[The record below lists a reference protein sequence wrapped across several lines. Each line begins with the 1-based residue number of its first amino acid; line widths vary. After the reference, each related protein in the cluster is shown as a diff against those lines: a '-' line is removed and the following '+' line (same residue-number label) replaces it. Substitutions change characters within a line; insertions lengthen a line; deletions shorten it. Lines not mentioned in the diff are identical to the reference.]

1 MLDKL
6 EIDKTKLEQ
15 MKVVL
20 GKYRI
25 KDDTSG
31 VGGSFQIQQLQSKIE
46 AIAATLANRYTQLE
60 ECEATAK
67 QAMEENAN
75 SLVERIEKEKE
86 ILDEH
91 ITKVLSASLMNRDTK
106 EGDAIKELKNLKKK
120 YDETLEKITNY
131 QSYEETLGTEERV
144 PVPQIEIFNKLFT
157 KRQTLWQNREDF
169 KKYSGAWYYEDFLT
183 QDAEEIVKKVKDY
196 E

>member
-157 KRQTLWQNREDF
+157 NVIQVCQTYGQQWM
-169 KKYSGAWYYEDFLT
+169 
-183 QDAEEIVKKVKDY
+183 V
-196 E
+196 